1 MRRNHSI
8 ACSRHVYTGVVHR
21 THPVRGESHI
31 QRNAD
36 GEVATPGGTSRSQ
49 KGS

>member
-1 MRRNHSI
+1 MITLLIFTRNDRSVN
-8 ACSRHVYTGVVHR
+8 ACSRHLYLGVVHR

-36 GEVATPGGTSRSQ
+36 GEVATA
-49 KGS
+49 